1 MVGDRPN
8 HGDRMWATAASPWP
22 KNAMVVNMLKSPVLI
37 RIRSCCGQIL
47 STFPGIWHWLGPAWL
62 TCQFMVFPQSALFG
76 QSLRLSSASASRGD
90 QVAIELSL
98 ESPAGKEPL
107 ALQWDTKIP
116 IAQVSLL
123 NDQILVGPTAQEVGK
138 SLNCALKEKTAET
151 HTSRCILAGGQSPIS
166 NGAIAILRL
175 KISMNARSGSARI
188 RVEQGIAVSK
198 DLKQAPLDAVE
209 TVVAIRR

>member
-1 MVGDRPN
+1 
-8 HGDRMWATAASPWP
+8 
-22 KNAMVVNMLKSPVLI
+22 
-37 RIRSCCGQIL
+37 
-47 STFPGIWHWLGPAWL
+47 
-62 TCQFMVFPQSALFG
+62 MVFPQAALFG

-98 ESPAGKEPL
+98 ESPAGKESL
-107 ALQWDTKIP
+107 ALQWDTKVP

-123 NDQILVGPTAQEVGK
+123 NDKILVGPTAQEVGK
-138 SLNCALKEKTAET
+138 SLNCAVKEKTAET
-151 HTSRCILAGGQSPIS
+151 YTSRCILAGGHSPIS

-175 KISMNARSGSARI
+175 EISRNARIGSARI

-198 DLKQAPLDAVE
+198 DLKQVPLDAVE